1 VTAAGL
7 PDAPPGRRRG
17 LGMAVA
23 VLLAAALAAGIW
35 YGIAERTGAEAEL
48 AQTTVAAA
56 VPTVTVIQ
64 PKAGAPA
71 EEIRL
76 PGDVQAFTATHI
88 YARTNG
94 YLQSWT
100 HDIGS
105 RVKQGDLLAVI
116 AAPEVDQ
123 QLLQARADLETAVA
137 NMKLAEIT
145 ATRDETLAKTG
156 YMSAQLRDNAAAS
169 YEAAKATVESR
180 QANVARLEELQS
192 FEKVYAPFDGVVTQR
207 KTEVG
212 ALINAGDNGSSR
224 ELFHIAAID
233 RLRVFVAVPESYSR
247 SVRIGMPATLTLD
260 EYPGRNFP
268 GTVARTSNAIDGT
281 TRTLKVEVDVDNPD
295 GTLLPG
301 AYAFVHLSLAR
312 EVQSVT
318 VPVNTLLFRKEGL
331 RVGVVR
337 DGKAELVPI
346 TIGRD
351 YGSSVEVISG
361 LTPADQVILD
371 PSDSLVGGTP
381 VRVAAPAK

>member
-1 VTAAGL
+1 MTAAGL
-7 PDAPPGRRRG
+7 PEAPPGRRRG
-17 LGMAVA
+17 LGLAA
-23 VLLAAALAAGIW
+23 AALLAAALGAGIW
-35 YGIAERTGAEAEL
+35 YGIGERAAGEAEL
-48 AQTTVAAA
+48 AQATVAAA
-56 VPTVTVIQ
+56 VPTVAVVL
-64 PKAGAPA
+64 PKEGAPA

-100 HDIGS
+100 HDIGTH
-105 RVKQGDLLAVI
+105 VKQGDLLAVI

-123 QLLQARADLETAVA
+123 QLLQAQADLQTAIA

-156 YMSAQLRDNAAAS
+156 YLSAQLRDNAAAS
-169 YEAAKATVESR
+169 YEAAKATVESH
-180 QANVARLEELQS
+180 QANVARLQELQS
-192 FEKVYAPFDGVVTQR
+192 FEKVYAPFDGVITQR
-207 KTEVG
+207 KTDVG

-224 ELFHIAAID
+224 ELFHLSAID
-233 RLRVFVAVPESYSR
+233 RLRVYVALPETYSR
-247 SVRIGMPATLTLD
+247 AVRIGMPASIKLD
-260 EYPGRNFP
+260 EYPDRVFH
-268 GTVARTSNAIDGT
+268 GTVARTANAIDST

-301 AYAFVHLSLAR
+301 AYAFVHLSLPR
-312 EVQSVT
+312 QVRSVT

-331 RVGVVR
+331 RVAVVR

-346 TIGRD
+346 AIGRD
-351 YGSSVEVISG
+351 YGSAVEVVSG

-381 VRVAAPAK
+381 VRVAAPAP